1 MAVNST
7 CLENDKFGYACYT
20 IVAPAPE
27 ELAGPLL
34 EIERTADQERA
45 KISLAMSPSKVLSME
60 LKALILYSQRSVR
73 LPIATSRSILE
84 QKGSKSGNLSTV

>member
-20 IVAPAPE
+20 IVAPAPK

-34 EIERTADQERA
+34 EIERTALRA
-45 KISLAMSPSKVLSME
+45 IQDPWPCHR
-60 LKALILYSQRSVR
+60 QRYF
-73 LPIATSRSILE
+73 LW
-84 QKGSKSGNLSTV
+84 N